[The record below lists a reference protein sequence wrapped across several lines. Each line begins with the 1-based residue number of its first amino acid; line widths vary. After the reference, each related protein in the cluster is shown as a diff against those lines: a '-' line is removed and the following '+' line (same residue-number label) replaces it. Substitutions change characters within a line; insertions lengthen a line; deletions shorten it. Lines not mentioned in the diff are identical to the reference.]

1 MSLGWALLIQINRY
15 QANWVS
21 LGEDR
26 GDGPAMTN
34 YGYLKQTP
42 IPVMHI
48 ETTTK
53 RVQLSTQL
61 KNVILRYNK
70 KKIKLHLS
78 INCKLDQTV

>member
-1 MSLGWALLIQINRY
+1 
-15 QANWVS
+15 
-21 LGEDR
+21 
-26 GDGPAMTN
+26 MTN

-48 ETTTK
+48 VTTTK

>member
-1 MSLGWALLIQINRY
+1 
-15 QANWVS
+15 
-21 LGEDR
+21 
-26 GDGPAMTN
+26 MTN